1 MGPHLIWELSN
12 PKGIVATLEHI
23 GPSMNSWLAD
33 MADWKEL
40 PENVG
45 EPIKE
50 GLKAEMKNT
59 TSDEL
64 KAWRDDKLIEIL
76 KQIGKL

>member
-1 MGPHLIWELSN
+1 
-12 PKGIVATLEHI
+12 
-23 GPSMNSWLAD
+23 